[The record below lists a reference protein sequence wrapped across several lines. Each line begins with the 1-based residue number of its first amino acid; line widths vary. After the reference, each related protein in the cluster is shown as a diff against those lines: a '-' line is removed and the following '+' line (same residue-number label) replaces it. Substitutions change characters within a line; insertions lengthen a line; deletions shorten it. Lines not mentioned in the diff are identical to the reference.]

1 MAYRS
6 ADNKNNRAPESLTL
20 SDANSTSTAIPR
32 GLNRL
37 SPELRT
43 AAFYSVI
50 FASGGAANGFA
61 GIWFSSKGITP
72 AQIGIINA
80 APVVVMLVMNLVV
93 GRLADRAG
101 DWRTV
106 IIIGAILTGLFPLGL
121 FFFGGFAGALVF
133 WTLTTVALQS
143 IVPVADAALMRVTRR
158 RGSDF
163 GSIRAWGSVG
173 YIFIIFASGYV
184 VGWAGIGIFLPLFAG
199 LSMLRGLLSLGLP
212 KFRAHTGETAIRTG
226 ASRLGAAMK
235 PAFLLPLLGA
245 AVISSTIGIL
255 NGFQGL
261 LWKEQG
267 LSDSVIGALIALGA
281 VSEAAM
287 FFGFRK
293 LATRFSPSALILV
306 AGLTAVFR
314 WAMFGFSPGVALL
327 VPLQL
332 LHSTSYA
339 LGFLGSVALVANA
352 TSEDIAS
359 QAQSFSV
366 FLQQLMSVLAL
377 TAFGWLAGAYGAHAY
392 FASAAFAAVGCGLVV
407 LGMRSGRPTASAAGA

>member
-1 MAYRS
+1 MADKTS
-6 ADNKNNRAPESLTL
+6 AAP
-20 SDANSTSTAIPR
+20 AAPR

-61 GIWFSSKGITP
+61 GIWFSSQGIT
-72 AQIGIINA
+72 AGQIGIINA
-80 APVVVMLVMNLVV
+80 APVAVMLVMNLVV

-106 IIIGAILTGLFPLGL
+106 IVAGAILTGVFPLGL
-121 FFFGGFAGALVF
+121 FFFGGFPGALVF
-133 WTLTTVALQS
+133 WTLTAVAQAS
-143 IVPVADAALMRVTRR
+143 IVPVADAALMRITRR
-158 RGSDF
+158 RGTDF
-163 GSIRAWGSVG
+163 GSIRAWGTVG
-173 YIFIIFASGYV
+173 YIFVIFASGYI

-199 LSMLRGLLSLGLP
+199 LSMLRGVLSLGLP
-212 KFRAHTGETAIRTG
+212 RFRAPTAEAAIRTG
-226 ASRLGAAMK
+226 ATRLRAAMK
-235 PAFLLPLLGA
+235 PAFLLPLTGA
-245 AVISSTIGIL
+245 AVIYSTVGIL

-261 LWKEQG
+261 LWRQQG
-267 LSDSVIGALIALGA
+267 LPDSMIGALIALGA

-287 FFGFRK
+287 FFGFRR
-293 LATRFSPSALILV
+293 LSTRFSPTVLILV
-306 AGLTAVFR
+306 SGLTAVFR
-314 WAMFGFSPGVALL
+314 WAAFGFSPGIALL

-339 LGFLGSVALVANA
+339 LGFLGGVNLVANA

-359 QAQSFSV
+359 EAQSFFV
-366 FLQQLMSVLAL
+366 FLQQVMSVMAL

-392 FASAAFAAVGCGLVV
+392 FASAAFAAVGCGLVIA
-407 LGMRSGRPTASAAGA
+407 GMRTGRTEDSAVKA

>member
-1 MAYRS
+1 L
-6 ADNKNNRAPESLTL
+6 ADVNPAAR
-20 SDANSTSTAIPR
+20 PR

-43 AAFYSVI
+43 AAFYCVI

-61 GIWFSSKGITP
+61 GIWFASQGITA

-106 IIIGAILTGLFPLGL
+106 IIIGAILTGVFPLGL

-133 WTLTTVALQS
+133 WTLAAVAQQS
-143 IVPVADAALMRVTRR
+143 IVPVSDAAVMRITRR
-158 RGSDF
+158 RGTDF
-163 GSIRAWGSVG
+163 GSIRAWGTVG
-173 YIFIIFASGYV
+173 YIFIIFASGYLI
-184 VGWAGIGIFLPLFAG
+184 GWAGIGIFLPLFAG
-199 LSMLRGLLSLGLP
+199 LSMLRGLFSLGLP
-212 KFRAHTGETAIRTG
+212 KFRAQIGEAAIRTG
-226 ASRLGAAMK
+226 ANRLRAAMK
-235 PAFLLPLLGA
+235 PGFVLPLMGA
-245 AVISSTIGIL
+245 AVIYATVGIL

-261 LWKEQG
+261 LWKQQG
-267 LSDSVIGALIALGA
+267 LSDGVIGALIALGA

-287 FFGFRK
+287 FFGFRRIS
-293 LATRFSPSALILV
+293 TRFSPALLILV
-306 AGLTAVFR
+306 SGLTAVVR
-314 WAMFGFSPGVALL
+314 WGAFGFSPGVGLL

-339 LGFLGSVALVANA
+339 LGFLGGVNLVANA

-359 QAQSFSV
+359 EAQSFFV
-366 FLQQLMSVLAL
+366 FLQQVMSVIAL

-392 FASAAFAAVGCGLVV
+392 FASAAFAAVGCLMVV
-407 LGMRSGRPTASAAGA
+407 AGMRVGKAAA